1 MMRGLFSNRRLP
13 YAIVSRVLGVL
24 LLAAAALKLHGL
36 AIDPAGHG
44 GVFSAPEWQVGIVE
58 IEIFLGIWLLS
69 GNRPIGSWL
78 GAQLAFGCFAA
89 ASFYQGWVGQ
99 ASCGCFGAVAVNPW
113 LTFSLDVAMMT
124 ALALGRPDLQP
135 LRESPRAILT
145 AALLPVAGGFLGT
158 AAILGLLAGIAHAS
172 FGSTQGALA
181 YLRGERISVS
191 PRLLD
196 MGEGQPG
203 EVREASVQL
212 HNWTDKPVHLYGGT
226 SDCSCVAT
234 DDLPITIA
242 PGEGR
247 AIRVKMRLP
256 AANGAF
262 NRTAFLMTDDDETRT
277 LMFRLTGH
285 IHKSDEQA
293 ITAQGSGG

>member
-1 MMRGLFSNRRLP
+1 ML
-13 YAIVSRVLGVL
+13 V
-24 LLAAAALKLHGL
+24 
-36 AIDPAGHG
+36 
-44 GVFSAPEWQVGIVE
+44 
-58 IEIFLGIWLLS
+58 
-69 GNRPIGSWL
+69 
-78 GAQLAFGCFAA
+78 
-89 ASFYQGWVGQ
+89 
-99 ASCGCFGAVAVNPW
+99 
-113 LTFSLDVAMMT
+113 

-135 LRESPRAILT
+135 LRENPRSVLAGSLGP
-145 AALLPVAGGFLGT
+145 LAGGVLGT
-158 AAILGLLAGIAHAS
+158 AAILGVLAGIAHAS

-203 EVREASVQL
+203 EAREASVQL

-234 DDLPITIA
+234 EDLPITLA

-262 NRTAFLMTDDDETRT
+262 NRTAFLMTDDDQART
-277 LMFRLTGH
+277 LMFRLTGT
-285 IHKSDEQA
+285 IKKSDEQ
-293 ITAQGSGG
+293 TAQGSDN

>member
-1 MMRGLFSNRRLP
+1 MS
-13 YAIVSRVLGVL
+13 YAIISRCLGVL

-36 AIDPAGHG
+36 AIDPAGHS
-44 GVFSAPEWQVGIVE
+44 GVFAAAEWQVGIVE
-58 IEIFLGIWLLS
+58 IEIFLGLWLLS
-69 GNRPIGSWL
+69 GHRPIGSWL
-78 GAQLAFGCFAA
+78 GVQLAFGCFTA
-89 ASFYQGWVGQ
+89 ASFYQGWIGQ

-113 LTFSLDVAMMT
+113 LTFSLDVAVMI
-124 ALALGRPDLQP
+124 ALALCRPDLQP
-135 LRESPRAILT
+135 LRENPRSALT
-145 AALLPVAGGFLGT
+145 AALGPLAAGVLGT
-158 AAILGLLAGIAHAS
+158 AAILGVLAGIAQAS

-203 EVREASVQL
+203 DVREASVQL

-234 DDLPITIA
+234 EDLPITIA

-262 NRTAFLMTDDDETRT
+262 SRTAFLMTDDDQART

-285 IHKSDEQA
+285 IQKSDEQVKA
-293 ITAQGSGG
+293 AQGNGG